1 MAENGNGVSGLPQ
14 WARVIAL
21 VGVPSAIALF
31 LVYSLADFATTGVAE
46 LHRQM
51 DAHAQVM
58 VQHDVESKRGAE
70 AMTRVLFRICLNTS
84 KTDDERS
91 RCVSDR

>member
-1 MAENGNGVSGLPQ
+1 MAENGNGVNGLPN

-21 VGVPSAIALF
+21 VGIPGAIALF
-31 LVYSLADFATTGVAE
+31 LVWSLASFATAGVTE

-58 VQHDVESKRGAE
+58 NLHDSETQRTADKTMRLLLG
-70 AMTRVLFRICLNTS
+70 ICLNAAETQ
-84 KTDDERS
+84 EQQR
-91 RCVSDR
+91 RCLE